1 MPIINPSQT
10 TKTSSNLNA
19 STFSAALNSL
29 SETDSKYNVS
39 TKYGFKAD
47 ENGFLDPFLM
57 N

>member
-1 MPIINPSQT
+1 MPSINPSQT

-19 STFSAALNSL
+19 STFSAALNSV

-47 ENGFLDPFLM
+47 ENGFVDPFLM